1 MTTPPDFDPSH
12 VRDLDVRDIIQR
24 GGEPLGD
31 ILAACAALPAGGV
44 LHLRSPFQPLPLYR
58 VMDERGFR
66 HHSTMF
72 GQDDWSTW
80 FWRADEETL
89 TAAPTGD
96 VTPGAI
102 AEVPDGVW
110 DLRDLP
116 APEPLLAIIERTREA
131 TGPFRVALPFYPAP
145 LGAVLEGHGWQLG
158 EMTPLPDGSVVV
170 EVRSEIRD
178 R

>member
-1 MTTPPDFDPSH
+1 MTTPPNFDPSH

-31 ILAACAALPAGGV
+31 ILTASEALPPGGV

-58 VMDERGFR
+58 VMAERGFR

-72 GQDDWSTW
+72 GHDDWSTW
-80 FWRADEETL
+80 FWRADEEAL
-89 TAAPTGD
+89 AAMPTAAAAPIEAS
-96 VTPGAI
+96 P
-102 AEVPDGVW
+102 VPDGVW

-116 APEPLLAIIERTREA
+116 APEPLLAIIERTRDA
-131 TGPFRVALPFYPAP
+131 TGPFRVALPFHPTP
-145 LGAVLEGHGWQLG
+145 LGALLEGHGWRVGTTMSLA
-158 EMTPLPDGSVVV
+158 DGSVVV
-170 EVRSEIRD
+170 EVRSEIGD